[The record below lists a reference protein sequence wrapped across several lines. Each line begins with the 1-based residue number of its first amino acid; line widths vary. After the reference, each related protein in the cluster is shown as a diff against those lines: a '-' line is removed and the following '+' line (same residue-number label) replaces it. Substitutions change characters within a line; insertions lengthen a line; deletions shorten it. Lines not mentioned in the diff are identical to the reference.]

1 MGSKSAIASITG
13 WKPSKAQLL
22 VVALDAKGVMTSA
35 FGSSELSD
43 PLALAYSKELGI
55 VGLALNA
62 DQAPAIF
69 RIAAR

>member
-1 MGSKSAIASITG
+1 MGSNSAIASITG
-13 WKPSKAQLL
+13 WKPSKTQLL
-22 VVALDAKGVMTSA
+22 VVTLDSKGVMTGA
-35 FGSSELSD
+35 FGSSELSE

-62 DQAPAIF
+62 DQSPAIF